1 MRVRLVAVM
10 LLLIFGFSMIRVSE
24 AVTTITVSIDPPVVP
39 GRVGKNV
46 SFDVSISGIDES
58 VLDLYAWEFKLRW
71 TDTEFNFVDAQEGP
85 FLEQGGQTSFV
96 VPKPVVAGVN
106 ETVTVGC
113 SLTGYIPG
121 VRGSGVLATVT
132 LYVVGGTTGSFFD
145 LLDIELRNSALEPI
159 EPPDYDV
166 DLVDVDAE
174 FARAR
179 SYDIEHNF
187 GVVDIYDLGA
197 VTINYGRNVIRPT
210 SIATTWAVA
219 AGGGWSN
226 PEAAGASDNI
236 LASESTLNDAEKWM
250 SFRFNTTEWTGVSK
264 VELGLERRVDSG
276 SGTILIAISTDNGN
290 TWSPTTFPDTVNQYA
305 DALVW
310 IDVTTAYTP
319 GTWTKTMVE
328 NIAVR
333 LTRTAGILRLD
344 YLVFRVTPT
353 PALGGNEAFDPDA
366 DVNYDRTID
375 IDDLVILATNYG
387 EYEL

>member
-1 MRVRLVAVM
+1 
-10 LLLIFGFSMIRVSE
+10 MIRVSE